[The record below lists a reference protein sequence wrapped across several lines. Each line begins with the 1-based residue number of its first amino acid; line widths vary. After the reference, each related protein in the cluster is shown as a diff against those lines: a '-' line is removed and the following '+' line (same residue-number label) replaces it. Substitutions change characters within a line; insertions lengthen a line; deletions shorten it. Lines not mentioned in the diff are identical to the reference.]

1 MSSIVA
7 DELKRIARREEELRR
22 QAHKEPPRWKT
33 DLETKVPE
41 KVYASLRVVFR
52 KTFEIIF
59 EKGTGMI
66 EKTYKKEELAK
77 DFRMRD
83 YSIGLNS
90 RKDYDWLNARSE
102 LNSLITLLAS
112 AVEGVGLGA
121 FGIGLP
127 DIALF
132 TSFVLRGCYETAL
145 RYGFTYDTPEEKY
158 FILTILEGALLKGE
172 AWDVCSERADT
183 LLQNPHVPTEAEMKE
198 QMQHTADAFAIDMLV
213 SKFIQGIPVVGMVGG
228 FTNPLYYRK
237 IQQYVRLKYL
247 KRYLMTERQHR
258 SGPGCHSRVGKR
270 VWIRT

>member
-1 MSSIVA
+1 M
-7 DELKRIARREEELRR
+7 
-22 QAHKEPPRWKT
+22 
-33 DLETKVPE
+33 PE
-41 KVYASLRVVFR
+41 KVYESLRVVFR
-52 KTFEIIF
+52 KAFEIIF

-66 EKTYKKEELAK
+66 EKTYRKEELSK

-132 TSFVLRGCYETAL
+132 TFFVLRGCYETAL

-172 AWDVCSERADT
+172 AWDACNERVNTMLCA
-183 LLQNPHVPTEAEMKE
+183 PHVPTDMEMKE

-213 SKFIQGIPVVGMVGG
+213 SKFIQGIPVVGMLGG
-228 FTNPLYYRK
+228 LTNPVYYRK
-237 IQQYVRLKYL
+237 IQHYVRLKYQ
-247 KRYLMTERQHR
+247 KRFFMTK
-258 SGPGCHSRVGKR
+258 SA
-270 VWIRT
+270 